1 MSREKQIQR
10 ASVIS
15 VKPHIASPKKKKSL
29 RKKKIPSKADRG
41 HNATS
46 GMMLFVRVW
55 EGFDK
60 VFVESEGSPGGH

>member
-15 VKPHIASPKKKKSL
+15 VKPHIASQKKKSL
-29 RKKKIPSKADRG
+29 RKRKIPSKAERG

-46 GMMLFVRVW
+46 EMMLFVRVW